1 MIDFE
6 QINEKLTQACIYY
19 EKTAPVV
26 SRWADDLY
34 MRINDNPREVKL
46 GEIIILNQ
54 LFGDG
59 GLIPPNY
66 AQNIIYKHLESIG
79 HAEGILSF

>member
-1 MIDFE
+1 MIDYE
-6 QINEKLTQACIYY
+6 LINDNLTKVCIHY
-19 EKTAPVV
+19 EKSSPVV

-59 GLIPPNY
+59 GLIPANY
-66 AQNIIYKHLESIG
+66 AQNIIYKHLETLG
-79 HAEGILSF
+79 KAEGILSF